1 MQFVPSPGC
10 VVEFMQGN
18 EPHIAWVEEVSG
30 DKLRL
35 YTLNKRETKLTSQRL
50 LPWSGPRFEG
60 SFNREMVLEK
70 LKEHEAR
77 RTELA
82 ASIDPL
88 DIWEMAQGEVGQNS
102 AAWFAQLAFDAPD
115 VDHVSAMGRALL
127 GVKTHFKFQP
137 PNFEVYPA
145 ETVER
150 RLHEQEAA
158 RERELVVT
166 AGQAFF
172 HELWTGWAS
181 GRRKDAAKLAA
192 QLDPDAAAKLKAL
205 LTGLLADPDSQE
217 LAPLWQQ
224 LKKGL
229 PEHPS
234 QALILATEW
243 GIVKPH
249 HNVLLDRAGYDEGD
263 AWSEGFAKDI
273 AAVERASEER
283 REPPLPERFVSI
295 DSPTTR
301 DIDDAFHVEKLSD
314 GWRVLMALARPT
326 YGLDFESDL
335 FKAVCRR
342 ASSLYLPEA
351 TSHMLPE
358 RLGCGLFSLTAG
370 QDKPALILS
379 WALSPEGEVREFAP
393 SLGFV
398 RVAEN
403 LTYEGVERSLTDGAA
418 EEGVRAAFELGGV
431 LRAAR
436 VERGAVVLDRPDPKI
451 SLCGP
456 PEAVSVEICQCPE
469 YPMAQTAVSE
479 LMILANSCVARW
491 GLERAA
497 PLLHRVQD
505 ICIPPGY
512 AGVWTDPVD
521 MHRVVKQLAGATLE
535 VKPGKHASL
544 AAEAYSPVTS
554 PLRRITDLINLA
566 QVESMLKEGAPRF
579 TREELVERLPV
590 ISARLD
596 AVSQVQ
602 RFRPRYWK
610 LVHMR
615 EHCKEREFAAVV
627 LEENGPVVGL
637 SLTGLQ
643 IYARAGRDAF
653 PQKPEIGQRLL
664 VKVGKV
670 DPLTNEFRILSA
682 REAGEKPDDAEWPP
696 KMD

>member
-1 MQFVPSPGC
+1 MQLVPSPGC

-18 EPHIAWVEEVSG
+18 EPHIAWVEEASG

-35 YTLNKRETKLTSQRL
+35 YTLNKRETKLAAQRL

-60 SFNREMVLEK
+60 SFNREMILEK

-77 RTELA
+77 RKGLA
-82 ASIDPL
+82 ASINPL
-88 DIWEMAQGEVGQNS
+88 EIWELAQGEVGQNS
-102 AAWFAQLAFDAPD
+102 AAWFADLAFDSPD

-145 ETVER
+145 DTVER

-166 AGQAFF
+166 AGQDFF
-172 HELWTGWAS
+172 HELWSGWAS

-192 QLDPDAAAKLKAL
+192 QLDPAAAGKLKAL
-205 LTGLLADPDSQE
+205 LLGLLADPENQE

-224 LKKGL
+224 LRKGL

-234 QALILATEW
+234 QALILATQW
-243 GIVKPH
+243 GVVKPH
-249 HNVLLDRAGYDEGD
+249 HNVPLDRAGYDEGD
-263 AWSEGFAKDI
+263 AWSEAFAKDI
-273 AAVERASEER
+273 AAVEQAVEER
-283 REPPLPERFVSI
+283 QEPTSPERFLSI

-301 DIDDAFHVEKLSD
+301 DIDDAFHVERLPD

-326 YGLDFESDL
+326 FGLDFESAL
-335 FKAVCRR
+335 FAAVCRR
-342 ASSLYLPEA
+342 ASSLYLPEGS
-351 TSHMLPE
+351 SHMLPE
-358 RLGCGLFSLTAG
+358 RLGCGLFSLVAG
-370 QDKPALILS
+370 QDRPALVLS
-379 WALSPEGEVREFAP
+379 WTLAPEGEVREFAP

-398 RVAEN
+398 RVAGN
-403 LTYEGVERSLTDGAA
+403 LTYAGVEQSLAEGAA
-418 EEGVRAAFELGGV
+418 EDGVRAAFELGGV
-431 LRAAR
+431 LRSAR
-436 VERGAVVLDRPDPKI
+436 IGRGAVVLDRPDPKI
-451 SLCGP
+451 TLCGP
-456 PEAVSVEICQCPE
+456 PGAISVEIRQCPE
-469 YPMAQTAVSE
+469 HPMAQTAVSE
-479 LMILANSCVARW
+479 LMILANASIARW
-491 GLERAA
+491 ALEGDL

-505 ICIPPGY
+505 ISIPSGY
-512 AGVWTDPVD
+512 SGVWTDPVD

-535 VKPGKHASL
+535 VKPGRHASL

-554 PLRRITDLINLA
+554 PLRRITDLINMA
-566 QVESMLKEGAPRF
+566 QVESVLSSGTPRF
-579 TREELVERLPV
+579 SREALIARLPV

-615 EHCKEREFAAVV
+615 EHCKEREFEAVV

-643 IYARAGRDAF
+643 LYARAGRDAF
-653 PQKPEIGQRLL
+653 AQKPEIGQRLL